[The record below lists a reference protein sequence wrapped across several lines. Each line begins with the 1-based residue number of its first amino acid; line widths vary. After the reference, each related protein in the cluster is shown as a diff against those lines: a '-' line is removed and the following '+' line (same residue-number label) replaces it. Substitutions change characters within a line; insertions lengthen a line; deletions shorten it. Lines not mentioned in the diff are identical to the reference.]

1 MKSATWE
8 ERQFSF
14 GLRRRRHIEFLIGL
28 LIAMAIGLTGVG
40 GGTITTPL
48 LILVLGRPAPIAVG
62 TALSFAA
69 IIDLLVVP
77 MYLFRR
83 QVHFKTLGWML
94 MGGVPGVII
103 GGLFL
108 RRFPLNSHLLYL
120 ILGITIV
127 LAAGLNMFR
136 LIRYAGASGTGDRRS
151 FLPFIMLPV
160 GAEVGFT
167 SAGAGA
173 LGSLALLGL
182 TKLTAAQVVGTD
194 LTNALA
200 LTTIGGGIQLVA
212 GNCDTALLVKLLTG
226 GVFGA
231 IIGATLAFKI
241 PSRPLKWALA
251 VWLAGLG
258 IQLFVRGL
266 T

>member
-1 MKSATWE
+1 
-8 ERQFSF
+8 
-14 GLRRRRHIEFLIGL
+14 LIGL
-28 LIAMAIGLTGVG
+28 LIAAAIGLTGVG

-48 LILVLGRPAPIAVG
+48 LILVLHRPAPIAVG

-77 MYLFRR
+77 MYLIRR
-83 QVHFKTLGWML
+83 QVHFRTLGWML
-94 MGGVPGVII
+94 LGGVPGVVA
-103 GGLFL
+103 GSLVL
-108 RRFPLNSHLLYL
+108 KRFPVNSHWLYL
-120 ILGITIV
+120 ILGVTIV
-127 LAAGLNMFR
+127 IAAGLNMYR
-136 LIRYAGASGTGDRRS
+136 LIRFSGSSGTGDGRRI
-151 FLPFIMLPV
+151 LPFVMLPV

-182 TKLTAAQVVGTD
+182 TRLTAAQVVGTD
-194 LTNALA
+194 LSNALA
-200 LTTIGGGIQLVA
+200 LTTIGGGIQLLA
-212 GNCDTALLVKLLTG
+212 GNCDLPLLAKLLTG
-226 GVFGA
+226 GVVGA
-231 IIGATLAFKI
+231 LLGSTLAMRI

-266 T
+266 A

>member
-1 MKSATWE
+1 
-8 ERQFSF
+8 
-14 GLRRRRHIEFLIGL
+14 LIGL

-69 IIDLLVVP
+69 IVDLFVVP
-77 MYLFRR
+77 IYLMRK
-83 QVHFKTLGWML
+83 QVHFKTLAWML

-103 GGLFL
+103 GGVVL
-108 RRFPLNSHLLYL
+108 RRFPLNSHVLYL
-120 ILGITIV
+120 ILGVTIV
-127 LAAGLNMFR
+127 FAAGLNMYR
-136 LIRYAGASGTGDRRS
+136 LIVLGGNSGTGNRHRI
-151 FLPFIMLPV
+151 LPFVMLPV

-182 TKLTAAQVVGTD
+182 TRLTAAQVVGTD
-194 LTNALA
+194 LSNALA

-212 GNCDTALLVKLLTG
+212 GNCDIPLLIKMLSG
-226 GVFGA
+226 GV
-231 IIGATLAFKI
+231 IGALIGSTLAMRL

-258 IQLFVRGL
+258 IQLFFRGL
-266 T
+266 A